1 MNTFNIVDTPLFLSY
16 SALVKSLEKD
26 LELKIFNQFHINC
39 NFTNLFV
46 LDNTLYY
53 NIWSLYDKEDQSKE
67 ITKDIKY
74 IELFKAIKDLSRW
87 AYEES

>member
-1 MNTFNIVDTPLFLSY
+1 MNTFNIINTPLFLSY
-16 SALVKSLEKD
+16 SDLVKSLEKD

-53 NIWSLYDKEDQSKE
+53 NIWWS
-67 ITKDIKY
+67 
-74 IELFKAIKDLSRW
+74 
-87 AYEES
+87 

>member
-16 SALVKSLEKD
+16 SNLVKSLEKD
-26 LELKIFNQFHINC
+26 LELKIFNQFHIIC

-46 LDNTLYY
+46 LDNTLYF
-53 NIWSLYDKEDQSKE
+53 NICTPYDKEDQYKE

>member
-1 MNTFNIVDTPLFLSY
+1 MNTFNIINTPLFLSY
-16 SALVKSLEKD
+16 SNLVKSLEKD

-39 NFTNLFV
+39 KFTNLFV
-46 LDNTLYY
+46 KDNTLYY
-53 NIWSLYDKEDQSKE
+53 NIWLLYDKEDQSKE

>member
-1 MNTFNIVDTPLFLSY
+1 MNTFNIINTPLFLSY
-16 SALVKSLEKD
+16 SDLVKSLKKD

-53 NIWSLYDKEDQSKE
+53 NIWTLYENEDQSKE

-74 IELFKAIKDLSRW
+74 IELFKAIKDLNRW
-87 AYEES
+87 VYEES

>member
-1 MNTFNIVDTPLFLSY
+1 MNTFNIINTPLFLSY
-16 SALVKSLEKD
+16 FDLVKSLEKD

-39 NFTNLFV
+39 KFTNLFV

-53 NIWSLYDKEDQSKE
+53 NIWSLYDKEDQGKE

-87 AYEES
+87 VYEES

>member
-1 MNTFNIVDTPLFLSY
+1 MNTFNIINTPLFLSY
-16 SALVKSLEKD
+16 SNLVKSLEKD
-26 LELKIFNQFHINC
+26 LELKIFNQFHIIC

-53 NIWSLYDKEDQSKE
+53 NIWSLYEKEDQSKE

>member
-1 MNTFNIVDTPLFLSY
+1 MNTFNIINTPLFLSY
-16 SALVKSLEKD
+16 SDLIKSLEKD

-39 NFTNLFV
+39 KFKNLLV
-46 LDNTLYY
+46 QDDTLYL
-53 NIWSLYDKEDQSKE
+53 NIWSPYEKEDQSKE

-87 AYEES
+87 AYGEN

>member
-1 MNTFNIVDTPLFLSY
+1 MNIFNIINTPLFLSY
-16 SALVKSLEKD
+16 PDLVKSLEKD

-39 NFTNLFV
+39 KFRNLFV

-53 NIWSLYDKEDQSKE
+53 NIWSLYENEYQSEE

>member
-1 MNTFNIVDTPLFLSY
+1 MNTFNIINTPLFLSY
-16 SALVKSLEKD
+16 SDLVKSLEKD

-39 NFTNLFV
+39 NFINLFV

-53 NIWSLYDKEDQSKE
+53 NIWTLYEYEDQSKE

-74 IELFKAIKDLSRW
+74 IELFKAIKNLSRW

>member
-1 MNTFNIVDTPLFLSY
+1 MNTFNIINTPLFLSY
-16 SALVKSLEKD
+16 SDLVKSLEKD
-26 LELKIFNQFHINC
+26 LELKIFNQFHIIC

-53 NIWSLYDKEDQSKE
+53 NIWSLYEKEDQSKE

>member
-1 MNTFNIVDTPLFLSY
+1 MNTFNIINTPLFLSY
-16 SALVKSLEKD
+16 SDLVKSLEKD
-26 LELKIFNQFHINC
+26 LELKIFNQFRIIC

-46 LDNTLYY
+46 LDNTLYL
-53 NIWSLYDKEDQSKE
+53 NIWSPYESEDQGEE

-74 IELFKAIKDLSRW
+74 IELFKAIKDLSRL

>member
-1 MNTFNIVDTPLFLSY
+1 MNTFNIINTPLFLSY
-16 SALVKSLEKD
+16 SDLVKSLEKD

-39 NFTNLFV
+39 NFINLFV

-67 ITKDIKY
+67 ITKDLKY

>member
-1 MNTFNIVDTPLFLSY
+1 MNTFNIINTPLFLSY
-16 SALVKSLEKD
+16 SDLVKSLEKD

-46 LDNTLYY
+46 LENTLYY

>member
-1 MNTFNIVDTPLFLSY
+1 MNTFNIINTPLFLSY
-16 SALVKSLEKD
+16 FDLVKSLEKD
-26 LELKIFNQFHINC
+26 LEIKIFNQFHINC

-46 LDNTLYY
+46 LDNALYL
-53 NIWSLYDKEDQSKE
+53 NIWSPYENEDQSKE

-74 IELFKAIKDLSRW
+74 IELFTAIKDLSKW

>member
-39 NFTNLFV
+39 NFINLFV
-46 LDNTLYY
+46 LDNTLYL
-53 NIWSLYDKEDQSKE
+53 NIWSPYESEDQSKE

-74 IELFKAIKDLSRW
+74 IELFKAIKNLSRW

>member
-1 MNTFNIVDTPLFLSY
+1 MNTFNIINTPLFLSY
-16 SALVKSLEKD
+16 SDLVKSLEKD

-46 LDNTLYY
+46 KDNTLYY
-53 NIWSLYDKEDQSKE
+53 NIWSLYESEDQGEE
-67 ITKDIKY
+67 ITNDIKY
-74 IELFKAIKDLSRW
+74 IELFTAIKDLSRW

>member
-1 MNTFNIVDTPLFLSY
+1 MNTFNIINTPLFLSY
-16 SALVKSLEKD
+16 SDLVKSLEKD

-53 NIWSLYDKEDQSKE
+53 NIWSPYESEDQGEE

>member
-16 SALVKSLEKD
+16 SDLVKSLEKD

>member
-1 MNTFNIVDTPLFLSY
+1 MNTFNIINTPLFLSY
-16 SALVKSLEKD
+16 SNLVKSLEKD

-39 NFTNLFV
+39 KFTNLFV
-46 LDNTLYY
+46 KDNTLYL
-53 NIWSLYDKEDQSKE
+53 NIWSPYECEDQSKE

-74 IELFKAIKDLSRW
+74 IELFKTIKDLSKW

>member
-1 MNTFNIVDTPLFLSY
+1 MNTFNIINTPLFLSY
-16 SALVKSLEKD
+16 SDLVKSLEKD

-74 IELFKAIKDLSRW
+74 IELFKAIKDLNRW
-87 AYEES
+87 AYEEN

>member
-1 MNTFNIVDTPLFLSY
+1 MNIFNIINTPLFLSY
-16 SALVKSLEKD
+16 SDLVKSLEKD

-53 NIWSLYDKEDQSKE
+53 NIWSLYENENQSEE
-67 ITKDIKY
+67 ITKNIKY

>member
-1 MNTFNIVDTPLFLSY
+1 MNTFNIINTPLFLSY
-16 SALVKSLEKD
+16 SDLVKSLEKD
-26 LELKIFNQFHINC
+26 LELKIFNQFHIIC

-53 NIWSLYDKEDQSKE
+53 NSWSPYDKEDQSKE

>member
-1 MNTFNIVDTPLFLSY
+1 MNTFNIINTPLFLSY
-16 SALVKSLEKD
+16 SNLVKSLEKD
-26 LELKIFNQFHINC
+26 LELKIFNQFRINC

-53 NIWSLYDKEDQSKE
+53 NIWTLYEKEDQSKE

>member
-1 MNTFNIVDTPLFLSY
+1 MNTFNIINTPLFLSY
-16 SALVKSLEKD
+16 SDLVKSLEKD

-46 LDNTLYY
+46 KDNTLYY
-53 NIWSLYDKEDQSKE
+53 NIWSLYESEDQSKE
-67 ITKDIKY
+67 ITNDIKY
-74 IELFKAIKDLSRW
+74 IELFKAIKDLSSW

>member
-1 MNTFNIVDTPLFLSY
+1 MNTFNIVNTPLFLSY
-16 SALVKSLEKD
+16 SDLVKSLEKD
-26 LELKIFNQFHINC
+26 LELKIFNQFHIIC

-53 NIWSLYDKEDQSKE
+53 NIWSLYENEDQSKE

>member
-1 MNTFNIVDTPLFLSY
+1 MNTFNIINTPLFLSY
-16 SALVKSLEKD
+16 SDLVKSLEKD
-26 LELKIFNQFHINC
+26 LELKIFNQFRIIC

-46 LDNTLYY
+46 LDNTLYL
-53 NIWSLYDKEDQSKE
+53 NIWSPYESEDQGEE

-74 IELFKAIKDLSRW
+74 IELFKAIKDLNRW

>member
-1 MNTFNIVDTPLFLSY
+1 MNTFNIINTPLFLSY
-16 SALVKSLEKD
+16 FDLIKSLEKD
-26 LELKIFNQFHINC
+26 LELKIFNQFRINC
-39 NFTNLFV
+39 KFTSLFV

-53 NIWSLYDKEDQSKE
+53 NIWTPYDNEDQCKE

>member
-1 MNTFNIVDTPLFLSY
+1 MNTFNIINTPLFLSY
-16 SALVKSLEKD
+16 SDLVKSLEKD

-53 NIWSLYDKEDQSKE
+53 NIWTLYENEDQSKE

-74 IELFKAIKDLSRW
+74 IELFKAIKDLNRW
-87 AYEES
+87 VYEES

>member
-1 MNTFNIVDTPLFLSY
+1 MNTFNIINTPLFLSY
-16 SALVKSLEKD
+16 SDLVKSLEKD

-46 LDNTLYY
+46 QDNTLYL

>member
-1 MNTFNIVDTPLFLSY
+1 MNTFNIINTPLFLSY
-16 SALVKSLEKD
+16 SDLVKSLEKD

-39 NFTNLFV
+39 NFINLFV

-53 NIWSLYDKEDQSKE
+53 NIWTLYEKEDQSKE

-74 IELFKAIKDLSRW
+74 IELFKAIKNLSRW

>member
-1 MNTFNIVDTPLFLSY
+1 MNTFNIINTPLFLSY
-16 SALVKSLEKD
+16 SDLVKSLAKD

-53 NIWSLYDKEDQSKE
+53 NIWTLYDKEDQSKE

>member
-1 MNTFNIVDTPLFLSY
+1 MNTFNIINTPLFLSY
-16 SALVKSLEKD
+16 SDLVKSLEKD
-26 LELKIFNQFHINC
+26 LEVKIFNQFHINC

-87 AYEES
+87 AYGEN

>member
-1 MNTFNIVDTPLFLSY
+1 MNTFNIINTPLFLSY
-16 SALVKSLEKD
+16 SDLVKSLEKD

-74 IELFKAIKDLSRW
+74 IELFKAIKNLSRW
-87 AYEES
+87 AYEEN

>member
-1 MNTFNIVDTPLFLSY
+1 MNTFNIINTPLFLSY
-16 SALVKSLEKD
+16 SDLVKSLEKD

-53 NIWSLYDKEDQSKE
+53 NIWSLYEKEDQSKE

>member
-1 MNTFNIVDTPLFLSY
+1 MNTFNIINTPLFLSY
-16 SALVKSLEKD
+16 SDLVKSLEKD

-53 NIWSLYDKEDQSKE
+53 NIWSLYENEDQSKE

>member
-1 MNTFNIVDTPLFLSY
+1 MNTFNIINTPLFLSY
-16 SALVKSLEKD
+16 SNLVKSLEKD

>member
-1 MNTFNIVDTPLFLSY
+1 MNTFNIINTPLFLSY
-16 SALVKSLEKD
+16 SDLVKSLEKD

-39 NFTNLFV
+39 KFTNLFV

-53 NIWSLYDKEDQSKE
+53 NIWSLYENEDQSKE
-67 ITKDIKY
+67 ITKDLKY